1 MVLYA
6 GSLSPSGKLRRGVV
20 LVLALYSGRVKVS
33 WVSGDMSSSIHRTV
47 WFAVGTVVISRL
59 CSGDMTKVPLV
70 ALVWPGAIEI
80 P

>member
-1 MVLYA
+1 MVLYV

-33 WVSGDMSSSIHRTV
+33 WVSGDMSSSIHMTV
-47 WFAVGTVVISRL
+47 WLAVGTGELNLLRSSLIVNTS
-59 CSGDMTKVPLV
+59 LV
-70 ALVWPGAIEI
+70 ALVWPGAMEI